1 MNEWV
6 YVLTVEAL
14 VFGLLSTVVT
24 AQRMDVF
31 SWPDGETWPVFGTSV
46 LVILAYS
53 LLLLVICSAMTA
65 SRLGALAE
73 DICHAF
79 ARSAGRLVTAAALW
93 VCFQS
98 AIVYTYHR
106 RNWPLLLCQ
115 LWGTTCKD
123 PGTVLWQYSYSIYL
137 AVLLPLFVWCGGL
150 QIVVSGKLVSEKI
163 TAKTSARRVMI
174 MNVLTI
180 LVLTSTHT
188 IKENFAL
195 GCKQGCPEQDDVSFF
210 DQKPGAKSVMSM
222 RVLVVALALAG
233 SDLVTGVLAAV
244 VFDRAS
250 LVALVLFI
258 LVHLAQMVTAPAL
271 VLYFDLKIPDVIVW
285 VIFAL
290 TCTLGLMDIGEALA
304 RTLTH
309 PPEQLAQLPALQ
321 SMFSTLGFK
330 TQAPAS
336 SMSSIFVP
344 LQDVAKQSKST
355 PFSIDNTRRKRFML
369 TFGAK
374 SAWPY
379 TAVQSN
385 TSNIGKKVR

>member
-14 VFGLLSTVVT
+14 VFGLLGTVVT

-46 LVILAYS
+46 LVLLAYA
-53 LLLLVICSAMTA
+53 LLLLVMCSAMTA

-137 AVLLPLFVWCGGL
+137 AVLLPLLVWCGGL
-150 QIVVSGKLVSEKI
+150 QIVVSGKFVAQKI

-180 LVLTSTHT
+180 LVLTATYT

-195 GCKQGCPEQDDVSFF
+195 GCKQACPEQDDVSFF
-210 DQKPGAKSVMSM
+210 DQKPGAKSVMSE
-222 RVLVVALALAG
+222 RVLLVALALAG

-250 LVALVLFI
+250 VVALLLFI
-258 LVHLAQMVTAPAL
+258 LVHLAQMVSAPAV
-271 VLYFDLKIPDVIVW
+271 VLYFDVSIPDVIMW
-285 VIFAL
+285 VIFGLA
-290 TCTLGLMDIGEALA
+290 CALGLMDIGEALA
-304 RTLTH
+304 RTLAH
-309 PPEQLAQLPALQ
+309 PPEQIARLPALQ

-336 SMSSIFVP
+336 SISSIFMP
-344 LQDVAKQSKST
+344 LQDAAKPAKST
-355 PFSIDNTRRKRFML
+355 PFSIDSTRRKRFML

-379 TAVQSN
+379 TAMQSN
-385 TSNIGKKVR
+385 APNIGKKVR